1 MSFNT
6 TDNKKL
12 IWSLLLESSYF
23 KGFPASQ
30 KDMVKRVLDGVIN
43 ELSQNP
49 NIQSLDIIDKNK
61 EVVKQMVMYRDLW
74 VQDGTINNSN
84 SNRINSSIN
93 EPSRIQYQPQN
104 YQQPQNM
111 NMNTNVTAEDL
122 REQRSKEFN
131 DTFNRKQAEMDKYLN
146 VAKPSNIDFSDSAR
160 EERIGGDMERLVAE
174 AEERRK
180 QQMDIF
186 LNGNGGQTKKEAE
199 NWINGGRPLKIDNDS
214 TLPIDAQSLSPQRR
228 QQSQQRQRPQT
239 QPSQQRRKVHF
250 NDDQQTN
257 LSLAISSNDN
267 NINNINNEN
276 NEDNDIFSKLKRKTV
291 DYKEQQ
297 INQSN
302 ELKEVKET
310 NGLLLKRL
318 DMLET
323 TVLNMQKEL
332 KQIILLM
339 TKNNETTNVENT
351 NVENTNIENTNI
363 ENTNV
368 ENTNDEVSES

>member
-1 MSFNT
+1 M
-6 TDNKKL
+6 
-12 IWSLLLESSYF
+12 E
-23 KGFPASQ
+23 
-30 KDMVKRVLDGVIN
+30 
-43 ELSQNP
+43 
-49 NIQSLDIIDKNK
+49 
-61 EVVKQMVMYRDLW
+61 
-74 VQDGTINNSN
+74 
-84 SNRINSSIN
+84 
-93 EPSRIQYQPQN
+93 
-104 YQQPQNM
+104 
-111 NMNTNVTAEDL
+111 
-122 REQRSKEFN
+122 
-131 DTFNRKQAEMDKYLN
+131 KYLN
-146 VAKPSNIDFSDSAR
+146 VAKPNNIDFSDSAR

-186 LNGNGGQTKKEAE
+186 LNSNGGQTQKEAE

-228 QQSQQRQRPQT
+228 QQPTQHQRSQT

-257 LSLAISSNDN
+257 VSLAISSNDN
-267 NINNINNEN
+267 NINNNTEDN
-276 NEDNDIFSKLKRKTV
+276 DNDIFSKLKRKTV

-332 KQIILLM
+332 KHITLLI
-339 TKNNETTNVENT
+339 TKNNEIINVENANVENT
-351 NVENTNIENTNI
+351 ND

-368 ENTNDEVSES
+368 ENTNDEVSET